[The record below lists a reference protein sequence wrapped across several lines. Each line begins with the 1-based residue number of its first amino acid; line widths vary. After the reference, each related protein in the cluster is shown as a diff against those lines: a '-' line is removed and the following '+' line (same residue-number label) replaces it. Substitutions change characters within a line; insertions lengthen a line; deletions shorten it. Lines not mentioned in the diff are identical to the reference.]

1 MSAATTHSLPFD
13 PATVQFDPLLRR
25 LNLANTRRHWQR
37 LLDRAE
43 THGWS
48 CREFLGVLVTEEIAH
63 RQQTRIQRSV
73 RQARFPFLK
82 TVEEFDFSFQS
93 SVRLPSLGSYLGPE
107 LVSGGRNLILQGKS
121 GRGKSHLVIAIAYR
135 AIQNGFTARFVTAAV
150 LIESLSVASR
160 QGRLQE
166 QLAHYLQPHVL
177 VIDEVGYLSYGLDA
191 ANVLFHIVNE
201 RHQRGR
207 PMLFTTNKPPL
218 TAWGEVL
225 HDHDLAE
232 AIVDR
237 VLENGRLLLLDGPSY
252 RTRHLDLPA
261 QDAHDVVNQPARIS
275 GNQPA
280 EFPEPTWFAS
290 VDALYCP
297 VVGPALPEFLVPDL
311 SVEWGWVPPVGWL
324 RGDFFAA
331 QQSQDGDRGDGRL

>member
-1 MSAATTHSLPFD
+1 MSAATTHSLPYD
-13 PATVQFDPLLRR
+13 PATVEFDPLLRR
-25 LNLANTRRHWQR
+25 LNLANTRRHWRQ
-37 LLDRAE
+37 LLERAE

-48 CREFLGVLVTEEIAH
+48 CREFLGVLISEEIAH

-82 TVEEFDFSFQS
+82 TVDEFDFSFQS
-93 SVRLPSLGSYLGPE
+93 TLRLPSLGSYLGPE
-107 LVSGGRNLILQGKS
+107 LVTGGRNLVLQGKS
-121 GRGKSHLVIAIAYR
+121 GRGKTHLVVAIAYR

-150 LIESLSVASR
+150 LIETLSLASR

-166 QLAHYLQPHVL
+166 QLTLFLQPHVL
-177 VIDEVGYLSYGLDA
+177 VVDEVGYLAYGPDA

-207 PMLFTTNKPPL
+207 PMLFTTNKPSL
-218 TAWGEVL
+218 TTWGDVL

-237 VLENGRLLLLDGPSY
+237 LLENGRLVLLDGPSY

-261 QDAHDVVNQPARIS
+261 DQPHDGLYQPARIS
-275 GNQPA
+275 GKQRPD
-280 EFPEPTWFAS
+280 FPEPTVLIADVIF
-290 VDALYCP
+290 
-297 VVGPALPEFLVPDL
+297 G
-311 SVEWGWVPPVGWL
+311 G
-324 RGDFFAA
+324 
-331 QQSQDGDRGDGRL
+331 